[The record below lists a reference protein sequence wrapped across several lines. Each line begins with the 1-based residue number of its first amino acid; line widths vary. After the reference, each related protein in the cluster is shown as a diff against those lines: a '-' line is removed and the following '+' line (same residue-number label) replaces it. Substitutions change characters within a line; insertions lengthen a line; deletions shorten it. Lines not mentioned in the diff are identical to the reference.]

1 MAEEEDALGDRRR
14 AAEVAQAL
22 SCHLN
27 SLREP
32 TRETRLRALAGL
44 RAEVQEQPLAAS
56 VLQEVFAKQLLRPL
70 VRCLVADPAE
80 RCRELAL
87 QLTRYGL
94 SHGTQPAEALPC
106 LLPALAQ
113 RLCPQQQG
121 QEPCEELRL
130 GLLQLLCLL
139 LQLCGGLALT
149 PYLPEITRILQATL
163 LDSYPEIKR
172 ESCRG
177 AAACAQAMPEHFH
190 MQSESLIK
198 PLMQTISHQHFR
210 VRVAVIQAT
219 GTVIQVGNGKS
230 VDDVLSHLAQ
240 RLFDEIPQVRQA
252 VTSVIGEW
260 LLHLRD
266 RYSYFHKLIP
276 LLLSSITD
284 EMPETKELAQN
295 YWKRVGLQWE
305 KENEEDIKDKLDFY
319 AAPSHYPKGVV
330 QPKLGCREL
339 VIRNLSKI
347 LPAVCNDLTDWVEGT
362 RIKASQL
369 LFILLLHAEDHITQ
383 HMELLLRTLYR
394 VCLDEESNVVQ
405 NCVKA
410 AELIGTF
417 VNPQVSLRLIMS
429 ALKKTPMPS
438 YLMVLAA
445 VIKGCPRQV
454 FQPHLA
460 YLANTISE
468 PEICQRSDEVF
479 YMEQLLSCVEAL
491 IDVCQEDCKAVS
503 LQLLKVLVTI
513 MAIPRADHLHQRA
526 MNSLAEA
533 QHLGGFIDLY
543 KQHMDQLMAWVSVS
557 HDRWNC
563 YCPELLQLDVIVTHS
578 GPVIGE
584 ALQGFVLILKNCLQ
598 PTKDPP
604 MRLKLFTILSQLLQ
618 KAKQTINSQGQF
630 HSYLEIV
637 IKDILAPN
645 LQWQAG
651 RTAAAIRTTA
661 VSCLWALIYS
671 EMLSPKEIFKV
682 EEVLMPPVVATLEED
697 SKMTRLMAC
706 RIVSIFLNSCGKQF
720 EPDKL
725 NKIYPELLKRL
736 DDASHEVRLAAAK
749 TLISWFKCIRNDDN
763 EKSVF
768 KTNIEFLYRELLIH
782 LDDPDENIQQAVLD
796 VLKEGSILYPDLLA
810 KEIEAV
816 EHKHRI
822 PAYCDQLLQH
832 IQATGC
838 RTSGS

>member
-1 MAEEEDALGDRRR
+1 M
-14 AAEVAQAL
+14 
-22 SCHLN
+22 STIMKPHLN
-27 SLREP
+27 
-32 TRETRLRALAGL
+32 
-44 RAEVQEQPLAAS
+44 
-56 VLQEVFAKQLLRPL
+56 
-70 VRCLVADPAE
+70 
-80 RCRELAL
+80 
-87 QLTRYGL
+87 
-94 SHGTQPAEALPC
+94 
-106 LLPALAQ
+106 
-113 RLCPQQQG
+113 
-121 QEPCEELRL
+121 
-130 GLLQLLCLL
+130 
-139 LQLCGGLALT
+139 
-149 PYLPEITRILQATL
+149 I
-163 LDSYPEIKR
+163 
-172 ESCRG
+172 
-177 AAACAQAMPEHFH
+177 
-190 MQSESLIK
+190 
-198 PLMQTISHQHFR
+198 
-210 VRVAVIQAT
+210 
-219 GTVIQVGNGKS
+219 
-230 VDDVLSHLAQ
+230 
-240 RLFDEIPQVRQA
+240 
-252 VTSVIGEW
+252 
-260 LLHLRD
+260 
-266 RYSYFHKLIP
+266 YFL
-276 LLLSSITD
+276 
-284 EMPETKELAQN
+284 
-295 YWKRVGLQWE
+295 
-305 KENEEDIKDKLDFY
+305 
-319 AAPSHYPKGVV
+319 
-330 QPKLGCREL
+330 
-339 VIRNLSKI
+339 
-347 LPAVCNDLTDWVEGT
+347 
-362 RIKASQL
+362 
-369 LFILLLHAEDHITQ
+369 
-383 HMELLLRTLYR
+383 
-394 VCLDEESNVVQ
+394 
-405 NCVKA
+405 
-410 AELIGTF
+410 
-417 VNPQVSLRLIMS
+417 
-429 ALKKTPMPS
+429 
-438 YLMVLAA
+438 
-445 VIKGCPRQV
+445 
-454 FQPHLA
+454 
-460 YLANTISE
+460 
-468 PEICQRSDEVF
+468 
-479 YMEQLLSCVEAL
+479 
-491 IDVCQEDCKAVS
+491 
-503 LQLLKVLVTI
+503 
-513 MAIPRADHLHQRA
+513 
-526 MNSLAEA
+526 
-533 QHLGGFIDLY
+533 
-543 KQHMDQLMAWVSVS
+543 
-557 HDRWNC
+557 
-563 YCPELLQLDVIVTHS
+563 